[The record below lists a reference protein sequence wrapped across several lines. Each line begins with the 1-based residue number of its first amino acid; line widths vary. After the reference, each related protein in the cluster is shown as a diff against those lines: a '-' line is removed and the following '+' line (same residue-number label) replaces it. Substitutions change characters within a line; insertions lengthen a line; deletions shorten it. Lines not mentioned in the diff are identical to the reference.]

1 MTSRW
6 QAAGFAAKDENVVF
20 VQHAAKGA
28 GTTFGGDRKHSAPG
42 QRTLTVRPVGVANDA
57 GGFVII
63 KPGAAQGLVGEVKTE
78 RLNQVKFSACV
89 GTETDDIPCIGGD
102 FWLVKD
108 NGDHF
113 LLSV

>member
-1 MTSRW
+1 
-6 QAAGFAAKDENVVF
+6 
-20 VQHAAKGA
+20 
-28 GTTFGGDRKHSAPG
+28 
-42 QRTLTVRPVGVANDA
+42 VAYDA

-63 KPGAAQGLVGEVKTE
+63 KPGAAQGLVGEVKAE
-78 RLNQVKFSACV
+78 RFNQVEFSTGV
-89 GTETDDIPCIGGD
+89 GAEADDIPCVGGD